1 MSRSQKLKN
10 SATHA
15 GKQYHFST
23 PSERD
28 AFLQTVNA
36 ASNIEELSDVTIT
49 SPAENE
55 VLSYNGSEW
64 VNAPGGGSSNTIT
77 LQAEALTTIPNG
89 ALCFFSDYGGVD
101 NMMRVD
107 DVYFYTS
114 APDFRPNSVVG
125 VNNGPAVAAGQVFEV
140 TMQGEVTISAAYGI
154 DGGNTT
160 IYKGDAL
167 YVSHYVGLFVTA
179 DSSSGTHIGWA
190 LEDLDN
196 TYKVKAQI
204 RSPRLYMSE
213 MADGTMDYMSVYEGA
228 LSPPSTN
235 KGDLL
240 ISDGYDFNTDRNNYR
255 PYVQGVD
262 SFSEI
267 VAICADRA
275 LGAGSYSIRAVH
287 AGITNVPVEGGF
299 AHFGYGKPTPMYT
312 KIGTAGLTVDPASGE
327 FVGFVLGDSLRRD
340 GTSRISFVPP
350 GSSVDDT
357 YVYQSAT
364 AFIELDITLTIDE
377 PIQGGSTF
385 KYFGIGENYQLGDAN
400 YGSNDTGKI
409 YFVDSVDTSRAQ
421 NELIVHTLTTTDDF
435 AAAIKEF
442 VEAPLSPADTVQT
455 SSQGL
460 SYYKVNAYDAFNI
473 VRTGNRLRFNAPTAG
488 YGGNKYAILLRGG
501 PIFWSLLDGFKFK
514 GGYSAGP
521 AGKASNSYT
530 RVIADEDLGA
540 GHIVYQTGWDSATG
554 LPTVTDNVT
563 TIKDGAWKN
572 PLGIVDSTTL
582 TASAVTAGSEFA
594 LCTSGLVANAFVQI
608 DPVTSLL
615 PPAGATL
622 CADAENG
629 ALLTRDNGSGLP
641 VAVMIYPGSGTYDS
655 AVWFTGGAKDSF
667 LRSTGDGVR
676 MGNTSRISAVGNGVS
691 IPAGVALKHSG
702 AASNVAGKYTLFET
716 GNAANLI
723 VGLSATKSTGADT
736 SADAF
741 SLCTG
746 GLVGSVI
753 IKDAAGAVIG
763 TAAGAIEGQV
773 VYTGDGTTNAAHVL
787 TTDPTSGVAV
797 GIVHEATKHGITEP
811 NTWTV
816 LFQPSRLH

>member
-28 AFLQTVNA
+28 AFLQTANA
-36 ASNIEELSDVTIT
+36 ASTIEELSDVTIT

-64 VNAPGGGSSNTIT
+64 INTAASGGGSSDRIT
-77 LQAEALTTIPNG
+77 VQVEALSAITG
-89 ALCFFSDYGGVD
+89 GRLVVFQDYDGVD
-101 NMMRVD
+101 GMMRVD
-107 DVYFYTS
+107 DNLYYSYT
-114 APDFRPNSVVG
+114 PDQRPNSIVG
-125 VNNGPAVAAGQVFEV
+125 AYEGPTVAAGEVFEV
-140 TMQGEVTISAAYGI
+140 VMQGEVNLTAAFGQ

-160 IYKGDAL
+160 IKKGEAL
-167 YVSHYVGLFVTA
+167 FANQSYFGYSTVEGA
-179 DSSSGTHIGWA
+179 SGIHIGWA
-190 LEDLDN
+190 LEDHDN
-196 TYKVKAQI
+196 YTLKSYF
-204 RSPRLYMSE
+204 RSPRLYMHE
-213 MADGTMDYMSVYEGA
+213 MQDGTMGYMSVYEGA
-228 LSPPSTN
+228 LSTN
-235 KGDLL
+235 AATGDLL
-240 ISDGYDFNTDRNNYR
+240 ISDGYSPDSDLIAYR

-267 VAICADRA
+267 VAICA
-275 LGAGSYSIRAVH
+275 GATNAATSVSIRAVH
-287 AGITNVPVEGGF
+287 AGIATVPVEGGF
-299 AHFGYGKPTPMYT
+299 AHYAYGKPTPIYT
-312 KIGTAGLTVDPASGE
+312 KVGVSGLTINPASGE
-327 FVGFVLGDSLRRD
+327 FVGFVLGDSISRD
-340 GTSRISFVPP
+340 GTFRISFIPP

-357 YVYQSAT
+357 FVPTSQAASNELRLLNVPGVPVNSAGWLSLAEVVNAET
-364 AFIELDITLTIDE
+364 NRIHFPA
-377 PIQGGSTF
+377 
-385 KYFGIGENYQLGDAN
+385 
-400 YGSNDTGKI
+400 
-409 YFVDSVDTSRAQ
+409 SVDTSLDR
-421 NELIVHTLTTTDDF
+421 NELVVHTLTTADEF
-435 AAAIKEF
+435 AEAIKEF
-442 VEAPLSPADTVQT
+442 ILAPLSPADTVQT
-455 SSQGL
+455 DSQGL
-460 SYYKVNAYDAFNI
+460 SYYKPVAFAAFNI
-473 VRTGNRLRFNAPTAG
+473 VRTGDTLLFTSATEG
-488 YGGNKYAILLRGG
+488 YASNKYRISWQGTSYNLPTG
-501 PIFWSLLDGFKFK
+501 STKFT

-540 GHIVYQTGWDSATG
+540 GHICYQTGWDSATG

-563 TIKDGAWKN
+563 TIKDGAWKT

-594 LCTSGLVANAFVQI
+594 LCTSGLVASAFVQV

-753 IKDAAGAVIG
+753 INDAAGAVIG

-797 GIVHEATKHGITEP
+797 GIVHEATKHGTTEP
-811 NTWTV
+811 DTWTV

>member
-15 GKQYHFST
+15 GKKYHFST

-28 AFLQTVNA
+28 AFLQTANA
-36 ASNIEELSDVTIT
+36 ASTIEELSDVTIT

-64 VNAPGGGSSNTIT
+64 VNAPGGGSSNSVTI
-77 LQAEALTTIPNG
+77 QAEALTSIPNG
-89 ALCFFSDYGGVD
+89 SLCYFSDYDGVD

-107 DVYFYTS
+107 DAYWYQS

-125 VNNGPAVAAGQVFEV
+125 VNNGPAVSAGQVFEV
-140 TMQGEVTISAAYGI
+140 TMQGEVTISAAYGL

-167 YVSHYVGLFVTA
+167 YASQRFGLFVTS

-190 LEDLDN
+190 IEDLDN
-196 TYKVKAQI
+196 TYKVKAQF

-213 MADGTMDYMSVYEGA
+213 MSDGTMDYMSVYEGA
-228 LSPPSTN
+228 LAPPAVN
-235 KGDLL
+235 RGDLL
-240 ISDGYDFNTDRNNYR
+240 ISDGYDATTDRNNYR
-255 PYVQGVD
+255 SYVQGVD
-262 SFSEI
+262 SFSEV
-267 VAICADRA
+267 VAICADRQ
-275 LGAGSYSIRAVH
+275 LRGSYSIRAVH
-287 AGITNVPVEGGF
+287 AGITNVPIEDGF
-299 AHFGYGKPTPMYT
+299 AHFNYGKPTPIYT
-312 KIGTAGLTVDPASGE
+312 KVGTTGLTADPASGE
-327 FVGFVLGDSLRRD
+327 FVGFVLGDSLRSD
-340 GTSRISFVPP
+340 GASRISFVPP

-357 YVYQSAT
+357 YIYQSQT
-364 AFIELDITLTIDE
+364 AFLEVDITAIINA
-377 PIQGGSTF
+377 PNPGSTNF
-385 KYFGIGENYQLGDAN
+385 QYFGIGENYKLGSDS
-400 YGSNDTGKI
+400 YGNNDTGKT
-409 YFVDSVDTSRAQ
+409 FLVDSVDTSRGK
-421 NELIVHTLTTTDDF
+421 NELAGAHTLATVEDF

-442 VEAPLSPADTVQT
+442 IEAPLSPADTVQT

-488 YGGNKYAILLRGG
+488 YGGNKYAVSFFGT
-501 PIFWSLLDGFKFK
+501 WSSVLDGYKFK
-514 GGYSAGP
+514 GGYSTGP

-563 TIKDGAWKN
+563 TIKDGVWKT

-594 LCTSGLVANAFVQI
+594 LCTSGLVASAFVQV

-676 MGNTSRISAVGNGVS
+676 MGNTSRISAVGNGAT
-691 IPAGVALKHSG
+691 IPAGAALKHSG

-753 IKDAAGAVIG
+753 INDAAGAVIG

-797 GIVHEATKHGITEP
+797 GIVHEATKHGTTEP
-811 NTWTV
+811 DTWTV